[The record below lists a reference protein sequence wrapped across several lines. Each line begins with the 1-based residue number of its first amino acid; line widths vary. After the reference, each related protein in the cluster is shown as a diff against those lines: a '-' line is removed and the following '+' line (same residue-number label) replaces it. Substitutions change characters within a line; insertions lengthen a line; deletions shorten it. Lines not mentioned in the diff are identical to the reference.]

1 MGGAVAEELTEGLLV
16 PGNAVRLNQREEV
29 PRSEAGEGGLGK
41 VRVGG
46 EEVFRGG
53 VAISEVAAAAA
64 GDEDLLAG
72 ALGALEHEDAA
83 PAAPCL
89 DGAHEAGGAGA
100 EDEDVDFGHPRRG
113 VDIEIGKIFDG
124 RTILRLSFLANWY
137 LKVMVTMRAPVG
149 VKLTS
154 VLMVVVVLLHLVAI
168 LASPLPLR
176 WSMSHGMLRF
186 ISTVLGAAVVG
197 IAVSVTECLVLWFYW
212 RGRRWAMW
220 LVLLGCL
227 LTFVSL
233 RHFIIG
239 PPVSHARVLIIYYRI
254 AVAVVVM
261 MYLCTAQA
269 RSWFTLHP
277 GHGMIADLE
286 GEQ

>member
-1 MGGAVAEELTEGLLV
+1 
-16 PGNAVRLNQREEV
+16 
-29 PRSEAGEGGLGK
+29 
-41 VRVGG
+41 
-46 EEVFRGG
+46 
-53 VAISEVAAAAA
+53 
-64 GDEDLLAG
+64 
-72 ALGALEHEDAA
+72 
-83 PAAPCL
+83 
-89 DGAHEAGGAGA
+89 
-100 EDEDVDFGHPRRG
+100 
-113 VDIEIGKIFDG
+113 
-124 RTILRLSFLANWY
+124 
-137 LKVMVTMRAPVG
+137 
-149 VKLTS
+149 
-154 VLMVVVVLLHLVAI
+154 
-168 LASPLPLR
+168 
-176 WSMSHGMLRF
+176 MSHGMLRF

-197 IAVSVTECLVLWFYW
+197 FAVSVMECLVLWFYW

-254 AVAVVVM
+254 AVAVVVT

>member
-1 MGGAVAEELTEGLLV
+1 V
-16 PGNAVRLNQREEV
+16 
-29 PRSEAGEGGLGK
+29 
-41 VRVGG
+41 
-46 EEVFRGG
+46 
-53 VAISEVAAAAA
+53 
-64 GDEDLLAG
+64 DL
-72 ALGALEHEDAA
+72 
-83 PAAPCL
+83 
-89 DGAHEAGGAGA
+89 
-100 EDEDVDFGHPRRG
+100 
-113 VDIEIGKIFDG
+113 EIGKIFDD
-124 RTILRLSFLANWY
+124 RTILRLSFLAIWY
-137 LKVMVTMRAPVG
+137 LKVMVTLRAPVG
-149 VKLTS
+149 IKLTS

-197 IAVSVTECLVLWFYW
+197 VAVSTMECLVLWFYW

-239 PPVSHARVLIIYYRI
+239 PPVSHARVLIIYYRM

-261 MYLCTAQA
+261 IYLSTAQA